1 MSDGGSRH
9 KVFLRELLAD
19 RSTGIQSMR
28 HPFGL
33 TENPRRNPH
42 IDLLRGFS
50 IFVVLF
56 THFGGACGP
65 FSESVLISTRLVKG
79 LGQNS
84 YYGVSMFFVISGFLI
99 TSTTLQRYGKLGAVS
114 IPRFFR
120 FRISRILPPLLLLV
134 TLNLAGYVSGWPG
147 FEITE
152 PVTVPR
158 LLAYVFTFRFNLLY
172 LRGGAVLAAWAVLW
186 SLAIEE
192 VFYLAFPLLCR
203 LVRNELALAA
213 VFLGFL
219 VLGPYYRATNGW
231 SGIYLYGGCFDQL
244 AMGCLTAIA
253 ARRWQAGTWSVTL
266 LRCLRGAGLLAI
278 AFFYFRADV
287 HLDQTWVWGPT
298 GIAVGA
304 ALFLLGS
311 STSTRLPESTA
322 ASAPS
327 RRWSWFIRLSGN
339 LSYELYLFHMPIFL
353 LLKPAVQ
360 GLAGLIGG
368 LPRDVT
374 FAGMAV
380 ILTYACWLLAAKV
393 HEPAMAYLRGKT

>member
-1 MSDGGSRH
+1 
-9 KVFLRELLAD
+9 
-19 RSTGIQSMR
+19 MR

-65 FSESVLISTRLVKG
+65 FSESILISTKLVKG

-84 YYGVSMFFVISGFLI
+84 YYGVSLFFVISGFLI
-99 TSTTLQRYGKLGAVS
+99 TSTTLQRYGTFGAVS

-134 TLNLAGYVSGWPG
+134 TFNLAGCYFGWSG
-147 FEITE
+147 FEMTE

-172 LRGGAVLAAWAVLW
+172 LQGGAMLAAWAVLW

-203 LVRNELALAA
+203 LLRNEVALAA
-213 VFLGFL
+213 VFVGFL
-219 VLGPYYRATNGW
+219 ALGPYYRATNGW
-231 SGIYLYGGCFDQL
+231 PGIYLYGGCFDQL

-253 ARRWQAGTWSVTL
+253 ARRWQATTWPVVV
-266 LRCLRGAGLLAI
+266 LRGLRAAGLLTI
-278 AFFYFRADV
+278 AFFYFRADI

-311 STSTRLPESTA
+311 STAPGSPA

-327 RRWSWFIRLSGN
+327 RRGSWFIRLSGN

-353 LLKPAVQ
+353 LLKPGVQ
-360 GLAGLIGG
+360 RLAGLIGG

-380 ILTYACWLLAAKV
+380 ILTYACWLLAAKIN
-393 HEPAMAYLRGKT
+393 EPLMAFLRGKPSPASGS